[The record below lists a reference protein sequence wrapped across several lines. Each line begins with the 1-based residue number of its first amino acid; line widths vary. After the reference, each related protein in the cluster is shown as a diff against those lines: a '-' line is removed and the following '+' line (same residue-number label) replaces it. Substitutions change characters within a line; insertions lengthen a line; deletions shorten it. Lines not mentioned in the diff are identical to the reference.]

1 VSDEF
6 EKIRLGRRSAP
17 LLTDLDRDGDLDLLV
32 GTEIGGLTLFRNE
45 GTRTVPRLVRDTA
58 FAVEA
63 PVLAAPAAGDLDGD
77 GDLDLVVG
85 GAGGGLVYL
94 EQEPR

>member
-6 EKIRLGRRSAP
+6 EAIRLGRRSAP
-17 LLTDLDRDGDLDLLV
+17 LLSDLDGDGDLDLAV
-32 GTEIGGLTLFRNE
+32 GSEVGGLVLFRNE
-45 GTRTVPRLVRDTA
+45 GSRTAARLVRDSA
-58 FAVEA
+58 FSVAA

-85 GAGGGLVYL
+85 GASGGAVYL
-94 EQEPR
+94 EQRK